1 MLFMFVDC
9 IVIDRV
15 IISSELKNL
24 DKVESFID
32 KVCCLKDVSD
42 DIYGNI
48 LMSCTEAVSNAII
61 HGNHCNNLLNVEVLI
76 CETGSSLVF
85 TIIDQGVG
93 FDFHSLP
100 DPTSPENIEKENGRG
115 IFLIKNLC
123 DEMVIDEPGNIIH
136 ITFNL

>member
-1 MLFMFVDC
+1 MILDSTL
-9 IVIDRV
+9 IDRV

-24 DKVESFID
+24 AQVESLID
-32 KVCCLKDVSD
+32 KVCESKNVSE

-61 HGNHCNNLLNVEVLI
+61 HGNCFKNDLNVEVLVS
-76 CETGSSLVF
+76 ELPNSLMF
-85 TIIDQGVG
+85 TIVDQGVG
-93 FDFHSLP
+93 FDFHNLP
-100 DPTSPENIEKENGRG
+100 DPTAPENVEKENGRG